1 MERFNLLTKSV
12 LFFPALA
19 MICAFLITW
28 ISIPSIIQVARLKHL
43 FDEPDDNR
51 KLHKR
56 VVPTLGGLAIF
67 AGSIISLMLFTDTY
81 TFHGRQFVMAAL
93 LILFFLGIK
102 DDIIILS
109 PYSKFLGQF
118 IASLII
124 VWAGD
129 IRIDSW
135 GGVFGVHVLRYEVSI
150 VFSVLFIMVCINSF
164 NMIDGI
170 DALAGLIGLITAGTF
185 ACWFYYANFTQPL
198 ILAAAIIGSILAFL
212 QFNITPARIFMGDTG
227 SMLIGCIIGILTIL
241 FINLN
246 HLVPANLK
254 VNSAPVVAFGI
265 LIIPIFDLLR
275 VFVLRILKG
284 RSPFHADNLHM
295 HHQLLILGFSHT
307 NAALLLAFVN
317 IAFIATAFI
326 LNNFHTEGLFIV
338 LIVIAILLSIVIDI
352 LVKRKL
358 KK

>member
-1 MERFNLLTKSV
+1 MERFNLLTHSV

-19 MICAFLITW
+19 MVCAFLITW
-28 ISIPSIIQVARLKHL
+28 VSIPSIIQVARLKHL

-135 GGVFGVHVLRYEVSI
+135 GGVFGVHALSYEVSI
-150 VFSVLFIMVCINSF
+150 AFSVLFIMLCINAF

-170 DALAGLIGLITAGTF
+170 DALAGSIGLITAATF
-185 ACWFYYANFTQPL
+185 AWWFYAAGYTQPL

-227 SMLIGCIIGILTIL
+227 SMLIGTIIGILTIS

-246 HLVPANLK
+246 HVVPAHLR

-265 LIIPIFDLLR
+265 LIIPVFDLLR
-275 VFVLRILKG
+275 VFLLRLLKG

-295 HHQLLILGFSHT
+295 HHQLLILGFSHV
-307 NAALLLAFVN
+307 NAALTLAFVN
-317 IAFIATAFI
+317 LAFIALAFT
-326 LNNFHTEGLFIV
+326 LNKIQTEVLFII
-338 LIVIAILLSIVIDI
+338 LILLAVVLSVMVDL

>member
-1 MERFNLLTKSV
+1 MERFNLLTKSL

-19 MICAFLITW
+19 MICSFLITW
-28 ISIPSIIQVARLKHL
+28 VSIPSIIQVARLKHL

-118 IASLII
+118 IAALIV

-135 GGVFGVHVLRYEVSI
+135 GGVFGVYSLSYEVSI
-150 VFSVLFIMVCINSF
+150 AFSVLFIMLSINAF

-170 DALAGLIGLITAGTF
+170 DALAGSIGLITAGTF
-185 ACWFYYANFTQPL
+185 AWWFYHAGYPQPL
-198 ILAAAIIGSILAFL
+198 IFATAIMGSILAFL

-227 SMLIGCIIGILTIL
+227 SMLIGTIIGILTIL

-246 HLVPANLK
+246 HLVPVSLK
-254 VNSAPVVAFGI
+254 INSAPVVAFGI
-265 LIIPIFDLLR
+265 IIIPVFDLLR
-275 VFVLRILKG
+275 VFVLRLLKG

-295 HHQLLILGFSHT
+295 HHQLLILGFSHI
-307 NAALLLAFVN
+307 NAAMLLAFVN
-317 IAFIATAFI
+317 LVFIALAFL
-326 LNNFHTEGLFIV
+326 LNKIQTEVLFS
-338 LIVIAILLSIVIDI
+338 LLLGFAILLSIIVDV